1 MLMQLTVSGLSQG
14 AIYALIALSLTVV
27 FRATTV
33 VNFGHGDF
41 VLGGAFGVYVLVVM
55 LGLPFLP
62 SAIAAIALMFVC
74 GILIS
79 RGFIDPIKAGPHI
92 GFAMMSISLG
102 YIFRGTTRSIW
113 GREVLPMPRVFD
125 IPPVFVG
132 DLVITGDAMIV
143 GGTVA
148 SLCEAYCDVV
158 RSEESG
164 HWVNMLFDHETEAVR
179 VQSPYTS
186 DGLQVEAKK
195 AGPLWVRIPSWVARE
210 SVRVTGATATWS
222 DDYLF
227 VAKPPAG
234 AAVRIDFPL
243 VEQELLLSE
252 RLQLPPSFQRFDLP
266 RMRSHPGSNPGVHP
280 FLFLRLHI
288 PPRGNWPTTA
298 SMHKL
303 T

>member
-55 LGLPFLP
+55 LGWPFLP
-62 SAIAAIALMFVC
+62 SAIAAIALMFAC

-125 IPPVFVG
+125 IPPIFVG
-132 DLVITGDAMIV
+132 DLVITGDAMIIS
-143 GGTVA
+143 GTVA
-148 SLCEAYCDVV
+148 ILLAGFFVVFYKTSIGKVIQAVYQSERGATLIGINVKRFHDMMWGAGLAMGAVAGILIAPISLLHPDLGAGFLIRGFAAMTLGGFGSLGGAVAGGLILGVTEQYAGAYINTALIDITSYLVILVVLVV
-158 RSEESG
+158 RPSG
-164 HWVNMLFDHETEAVR
+164 LFGKRAVVR
-179 VQSPYTS
+179 V
-186 DGLQVEAKK
+186 
-195 AGPLWVRIPSWVARE
+195 
-210 SVRVTGATATWS
+210 
-222 DDYLF
+222 
-227 VAKPPAG
+227 
-234 AAVRIDFPL
+234 
-243 VEQELLLSE
+243 
-252 RLQLPPSFQRFDLP
+252 
-266 RMRSHPGSNPGVHP
+266 
-280 FLFLRLHI
+280 
-288 PPRGNWPTTA
+288 
-298 SMHKL
+298 
-303 T
+303 